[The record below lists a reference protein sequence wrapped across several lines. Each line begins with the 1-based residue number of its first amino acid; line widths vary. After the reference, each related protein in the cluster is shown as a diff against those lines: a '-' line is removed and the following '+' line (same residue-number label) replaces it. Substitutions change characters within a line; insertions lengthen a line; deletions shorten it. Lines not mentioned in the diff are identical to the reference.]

1 MSDLRKAYIYAGITV
16 LMWATVATA
25 FKIALA
31 SLNTIQLLMVA
42 NTTSWVV
49 FLGLILAGGKLPVLW
64 KTNLKDLAISSLQG
78 FLNPFAYYLIL
89 FEAYSLLPAQ
99 IAQPANFVWPIVL
112 MLLSVP
118 ILGHTLRWQSVV
130 ALLISFSGVVV
141 LASQGQLQSLRIIN
155 PLGISL
161 CFASSLLWS
170 FFWILNMKDQRDV
183 LIKLYLSFS
192 FSLSDIFILAGVTGN
207 LKHIDTIS
215 LAPAIY
221 IGLFEMGLSFV
232 FWLKAL
238 QYAGSTSKIVNL
250 IYLTP
255 FLSLIFI
262 HFVLGEK
269 LFYTTFI
276 GLCLIVAGISIG
288 SLKKQPIKTI

>member
-1 MSDLRKAYIYAGITV
+1 MSDLRKAYVYAGITV
-16 LMWATVATA
+16 MMWATVATA

-42 NTTSWVV
+42 NATSWVIFLIIILVGRKV
-49 FLGLILAGGKLPVLW
+49 FILRN
-64 KTNLKDLAISSLQG
+64 TTLKELALSALQG
-78 FLNPFAYYLIL
+78 LLNPFAYYLIL

-99 IAQPANFVWPIVL
+99 VAQPANFIWPIVL

-118 ILGHTLRWQSVV
+118 ILGHTLSWRAVV
-130 ALLISFSGVVV
+130 ALLISFSGVLV
-141 LASQGQLQSLRIIN
+141 LASQGQFQHFRIIN
-155 PLGISL
+155 PVGMSL
-161 CFASSLLWS
+161 CLVSSLLWS
-170 FFWILNMKDQRDV
+170 FFWILNMKDQRDA
-183 LIKLYLSFS
+183 LIKLFLSFS
-192 FSLSDIFILAGVTGN
+192 FSMVYIFILAGITGN
-207 LKHIDTIS
+207 LKPIEPLS

-238 QYAGSTSKIVNL
+238 QYSGSTSKIAIL

-262 HFVLGEK
+262 HFILGER
-269 LFYTTFI
+269 LLITSFI
-276 GLCLIVAGISIG
+276 GLCLIVAGIAAS
-288 SLKKQPIKTI
+288 SLKKQTV